1 MRETCPDCETTLLRI
16 QVLDRG
22 YMDSTHEGLMYS
34 DPTAKKGFFGNFK
47 TAGTV
52 QALMCGDCGR
62 VLFYAEPS
70 A

>member
-1 MRETCPDCETTLLRI
+1 
-16 QVLDRG
+16 
-22 YMDSTHEGLMYS
+22 MDSTHEGLMYS